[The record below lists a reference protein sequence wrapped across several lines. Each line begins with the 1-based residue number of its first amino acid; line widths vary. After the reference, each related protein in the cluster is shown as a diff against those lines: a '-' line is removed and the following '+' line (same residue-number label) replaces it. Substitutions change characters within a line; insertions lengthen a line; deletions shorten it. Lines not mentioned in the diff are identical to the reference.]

1 MADYTYKVITKAQ
14 YDKFIDVSDIPANHN
29 RKRVEA
35 EYSRLYNELLNIK
48 FEIALEMGKTYT
60 FVIYGSTNLG
70 SSRWGKWVKTVY
82 MYKDKTLERET
93 PEYYIFNNNLKVGKS
108 NIMAV
113 IGDQKDFKQVT
124 PRKQVMATKSMDKEI
139 DKELDDLWDKRDYKI

>member
-1 MADYTYKVITKAQ
+1 
-14 YDKFIDVSDIPANHN
+14 
-29 RKRVEA
+29 
-35 EYSRLYNELLNIK
+35 
-48 FEIALEMGKTYT
+48 
-60 FVIYGSTNLG
+60 
-70 SSRWGKWVKTVY
+70 
-82 MYKDKTLERET
+82 LERET